1 MKERAVQPLMRS
13 LAAAVFA
20 ASLAA
25 PAVADTLYQSAPPP
39 AAPGHPL
46 RLGPDHRATQVG
58 DLVQVVFNFSVTSAS
73 QNASNVNNSYQAGGG
88 AGSGIFNLPLVR
100 LTSNLNASRQSS
112 QNRSDVGSNSFVT
125 SMEAQVTDVLPSGA
139 LRIAGNQGLIIDGQK
154 QTLHVTG
161 VVRPEDI
168 DNFDSVLSNRLA
180 DVHADFEGKYT
191 DERHPG
197 ILSKIV
203 HWLF

>member
-1 MKERAVQPLMRS
+1 MKERAVQALLRS
-13 LAAAVFA
+13 FAAAVFA
-20 ASLAA
+20 AALTA
-25 PAVADTLYQSAPPP
+25 PAVADTLYQAAPPP

-58 DLVQVVFNFSVTSAS
+58 DLVQVIFNFSVTSAS
-73 QNASNVNNSYQAGGG
+73 QNASNVNNSYQANGGG
-88 AGSGIFNLPLVR
+88 GSGIFNLPLVR
-100 LTSNLNASRQSS
+100 LTSGVNAARQSS
-112 QNRSDVGSNSFVT
+112 QNRSDVGSNSFIT

-139 LRIAGNQGLIIDGQK
+139 LRIAGDQGLIIDGQK

-161 VVRPEDI
+161 LVRPEDI
-168 DNFDSVLSNRLA
+168 DGTDTVLSTRVANVRA
-180 DVHADFEGKYT
+180 EFAGKYT
-191 DERHPG
+191 DSRHPG

>member
-1 MKERAVQPLMRS
+1 MRS
-13 LAAAVFA
+13 LAIVVAALIAAVAVPA
-20 ASLAA
+20 A
-25 PAVADTLYQSAPPP
+25 ADTLYQAAPPP

-46 RLGPDHRATQVG
+46 RLGPDHRAQQVG
-58 DLVQVVFNFSVTSAS
+58 DLVQVIFNFSVTSAS

-125 SMEAQVTDVLPSGA
+125 SMEAQVTDILPSGA
-139 LRIAGNQGLIIDGQK
+139 LRIAGDQALIVDGQK

-161 VVRPEDI
+161 LIRPEDI
-168 DNFDSVLSNRLA
+168 DNTDTVLSTRVA
-180 DVHADFEGKYT
+180 DVHANFDGKYT
-191 DERHPG
+191 DARHPG

>member
-1 MKERAVQPLMRS
+1 MMRTAAVAAA
-13 LAAAVFA
+13 LAALALCVSKGVPA
-20 ASLAA
+20 A
-25 PAVADTLYQSAPPP
+25 ADTLYQAAPPP

-46 RLGPDHRATQVG
+46 RLGADHRAQQVG

-73 QNASNVNNSYQAGGG
+73 QNARNVNNSYAAGGG
-88 AGSGIFNLPLVR
+88 AGTGVFNLPFVR
-100 LTSNLNASRQSS
+100 LTSNVTATRQSAE
-112 QNRSDVGSNSFVT
+112 NRSDVGSNSFVT
-125 SMEAQVTDVLPSGA
+125 SMEAQVVEIMPSGA
-139 LRIAGNQGLIIDGQK
+139 LRIAGNQGLIVDGQK

-168 DNFDSVLSNRLA
+168 DNTDSVLSDRVA

-191 DERHPG
+191 DARHPG

>member
-1 MKERAVQPLMRS
+1 MMRVPTIILALVTGLAVP
-13 LAAAVFA
+13 AA
-20 ASLAA
+20 
-25 PAVADTLYQSAPPP
+25 ADTLYQAAPPP

-46 RLGPDHRATQVG
+46 RLGPDHRAQQVG
-58 DLVQVVFNFSVTSAS
+58 DLVQVIFNFSVTSAS

-100 LTSNLNASRQSS
+100 LTSNLTASRQSS

-125 SMEAQVTDVLPSGA
+125 SMEAQVTDILPSGA
-139 LRIAGNQGLIIDGQK
+139 LRIAGDQALVVDGQK

-161 VVRPEDI
+161 LIRPEDI
-168 DNFDSVLSNRLA
+168 DNTDTVLSTRVA
-180 DVHADFEGKYT
+180 DVHATFDGKYT
-191 DERHPG
+191 EARHPG

>member
-1 MKERAVQPLMRS
+1 MRS
-13 LAAAVFA
+13 RAIVVAALIAAVAVPA
-20 ASLAA
+20 A
-25 PAVADTLYQSAPPP
+25 ADTLYQAAPPP

-46 RLGPDHRATQVG
+46 RLGPDHRAQQVG
-58 DLVQVVFNFSVTSAS
+58 DLVQVIFNFSVTSAS

-112 QNRSDVGSNSFVT
+112 ENRSDVGSNSFVT
-125 SMEAQVTDVLPSGA
+125 SMEAQVTDILPSGA
-139 LRIAGNQGLIIDGQK
+139 LRIAGDQALIVDGQK

-161 VVRPEDI
+161 LIRPEDI
-168 DNFDSVLSNRLA
+168 DNTDTVLSTRVA
-180 DVHADFEGKYT
+180 DVHANFDGKYT
-191 DERHPG
+191 EARHPG